1 MKTKH
6 REPAAG
12 AEPAQRQSIAP
23 PALDGADAYS
33 AEQFEQVGANGTAA
47 VPVAGNLQPRPALK
61 DLAAASSTADR
72 DGSARPLVMMLG
84 LRGVP
89 DVQGGIERHVEMLCQ
104 ELARDGWSVEV
115 LGRRPYLKE
124 TKPFTWKGMKVTP
137 LRAPRSM
144 MLEAFV
150 HTFSGIL
157 YAALKRP
164 HILHIHAIGPG
175 LLVPLARLFG
185 LRVVT
190 THHGYDYDR
199 EKWGAKAKK
208 ILRLGERL
216 AVKTSHATIAVSR
229 DVTETMQERYDRR
242 LSHVPNGVLV
252 RPAVIQ
258 SKILERFGLTRRRYV
273 VMVARIVPEKRQT
286 DLIKAFAQLRSTD
299 WKLAIVGG
307 ADHKSRYHEEVEAL
321 ARDVPGVVMTGFQSG
336 DDLAGLF
343 SQAGLFVLPS
353 LHEGMP
359 ISLLEAMSYGL
370 PVLASDIP
378 ANHEVELP
386 DQDYFPPGDV
396 DALAAAL
403 RRKLAEPFDEHDAL
417 ARIRHTEKNYTWSSI
432 AGATTAVYQ
441 SILAGGKIGK
451 RS

>member
-23 PALDGADAYS
+23 PALDGVDAYS
-33 AEQFEQVGANGTAA
+33 AGQFEHVGARGTAA
-47 VPVAGNLQPRPALK
+47 VPVAGNLQPPPAFT
-61 DLAAASSTADR
+61 DLVVARSNADR
-72 DGSARPLVMMLG
+72 EASARPLVMMLG

-89 DVQGGIERHVEMLCQ
+89 DVQGGIERHVEMLGQ
-104 ELARDGWSVEV
+104 ELAREGWSVEV
-115 LGRRPYLKE
+115 LGRRPYLKK
-124 TKPFTWKGMKVTP
+124 TRPFTWKGMKVTP

-175 LLVPLARLFG
+175 LLVPLARLLG

-216 AVKTSHATIAVSR
+216 AVKMSHATIAVSR

-252 RPAVIQ
+252 RPAATHP
-258 SKILERFGLTRRRYV
+258 KILAKFGLTPRRYV

-441 SILAGGKIGK
+441 SVLVGGKVGK
-451 RS
+451 RH